1 MPKAP
6 SPWRITDVRSVIL
19 NGKHLKAFI
28 AHRLNADGTAYD
40 LVGHFT
46 APLKT
51 LKQDLWAFV
60 EHPRR

>member
-1 MPKAP
+1 MSKAP
-6 SPWRITDVRSVIL
+6 EPYRITDVRSVIL
-19 NGKHLKAFI
+19 NGKHLKAFV
-28 AHRLNADGTAYD
+28 AHRLNSAGTAYD
-40 LVGHFT
+40 FVGHFT